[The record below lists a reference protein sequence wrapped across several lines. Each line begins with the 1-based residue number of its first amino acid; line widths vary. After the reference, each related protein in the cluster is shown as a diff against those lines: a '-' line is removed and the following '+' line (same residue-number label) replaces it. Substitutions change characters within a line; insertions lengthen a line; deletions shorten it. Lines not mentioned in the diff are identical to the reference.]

1 MNKASF
7 ICVDF
12 QYDFADENG
21 KNCIKGKSTEFIKQA
36 LIPFLRENKIKVNEI
51 ISDYRLPRGKS
62 SNESCVPGTNGFESL
77 LPQDIKNKDV
87 LIKCAHNPIWTRK
100 NIGIPNAKLGSIY
113 QDPKR
118 LDKWIQSVIPND
130 CKTIILF
137 GETMDCCIMNVSQ
150 ELYFRGFDV
159 KILYEATDPKVIDRY
174 FSKKICPSCNNERL
188 NKEGRMVT
196 ICNVRYPVAS
206 NYTFKEMLEFI
217 NEIETEYSEKELNK
231 VRSCISALKEI
242 TLCSSKLGIDY
253 LSLGQSTATLSTGES
268 QRIKLLGAYLNHMS
282 HILYIFDEPSK
293 GLDARDYTHVMNMMK
308 ALKEENNTIIMVEH
322 NIDMIKLA
330 DNIIEIGPKAGKG
343 GGNIIG
349 EGTFEELLKNKNTE
363 LSKCNSI
370 KRITSEH
377 DISDMVTYSGLNK
390 NYLKN
395 ISISFPRNA
404 ITSIY
409 GVSGSGKSTLL
420 RKEIYPRALEDKKF
434 DDCILV
440 DSTPIGKN
448 NKSIIATYVGIM
460 DEIRTL
466 FACTDQAKE
475 ANMDEKYFSFNQE
488 EGCCS
493 KCNGDGRIELEFFKD
508 TFIKCPDCDGTRYND
523 TVLKIKY
530 QNKNI
535 NEVLNLSILEAL
547 DFFINNNEL
556 NTICIKLEFLK
567 KVGLGYL
574 KIGDTTSSLS
584 GGEASRLKLAKELMK
599 GKKKN
604 TLYLL
609 DEPTIGLHFSDIDN
623 LLLVINELAKDNTIL
638 AIEHNKQFLMNSDY
652 YIELGPGAGILG
664 GEVVYQG
671 NKNNI

>member
-1 MNKASF
+1 MFNLTPSTFSYLNTEARCPICNGRGEINEVDVEKIVTNKNISLLDGAIGFYGKLSNF
-7 ICVDF
+7 INNPNANWMKGQVV
-12 QYDFADENG
+12 ALALDENVDL
-21 KNCIKGKSTEFIKQA
+21 S
-36 LIPFLRENKIKVNEI
+36 IPWKDLPDGFKHELLYGVDKIVTFPFFNKRNGRTRKIQRKVEG
-51 ISDYRLPRGKS
+51 L
-62 SNESCVPGTNGFESL
+62 VP
-77 LPQDIKNKDV
+77 
-87 LIKCAHNPIWTRK
+87 LIK
-100 NIGIPNAKLGSIY
+100 
-113 QDPKR
+113 R
-118 LDKWIQSVIPND
+118 LFN
-130 CKTIILF
+130 
-137 GETMDCCIMNVSQ
+137 
-150 ELYFRGFDV
+150 
-159 KILYEATDPKVIDRY
+159 EATDPKVIDRY

-466 FACTDQAKE
+466 FACTEQAKE